1 MQIINN
7 LCAREGKKSS
17 NITEPQKQ
25 FSKCVRYSSLTDIN
39 RSPGSV
45 PKVLNLAKDIISSH
59 PQQSLRQ
66 RADCHLLR
74 LAVHHSLLGSTWK
87 NYRFLGPTPELTTGI
102 IFWFD
107 T

>member
-7 LCAREGKKSS
+7 LCAREGNKSS

-25 FSKCVRYSSLTDIN
+25 FSKCTRYSSLTDIK
-39 RSPGSV
+39 RGPGAV
-45 PKVLNLAKDIISSH
+45 PKVLNLAKDIIGSH

-66 RADCHLLR
+66 RADCHLQR

-87 NYRFLGPTPELTTGI
+87 NYRFLGPTPELLE
-102 IFWFD
+102 
-107 T
+107 